1 MIRFASDEGVSIT
14 NRLTCIPFTVRNLT
28 KGISIFNIHETF
40 DQFLKPAD
48 EEIDLEGEPDG
59 NRFPFFA
66 VDDFWFVTRILKRQT
81 VIGLPTMIGSKGKV
95 ASPLEP
101 EGLVTIKSELW
112 GATAVE
118 GNIGK
123 GEEVTVTEQEGL
135 KLTVS
140 RINTEKSKRSD

>member
-1 MIRFASDEGVSIT
+1 MTTARLILAIVSTAAVEATMVAIWAWV
-14 NRLTCIPFTVRNLT
+14 LPEFEIELPLAVLIAVMAGWTV
-28 KGISIFNIHETF
+28 
-40 DQFLKPAD
+40 
-48 EEIDLEGEPDG
+48 
-59 NRFPFFA
+59 FA
-66 VDDFWFVTRILKRQT
+66 VVDFWFVTRILKRQT

-123 GEEVTVTEQEGL
+123 GEEITVMEQEGL
-135 KLTVS
+135 KLIVS
-140 RINTEKSKRSD
+140 RSNTEKSKRSD